1 MEDLKT
7 LREKI
12 DETDRNIVKYFEERM
27 EISLKIAEY
36 KKKNNLQVYD
46 AKREEK
52 VIEKN
57 LQRLQN
63 KNFSESLEKFYKNL
77 MNLSKEEQQKLMK

>member
-63 KNFSESLEKFYKNL
+63 KNFSESLEKFYKSL

>member
-52 VIEKN
+52 VIKKN

-63 KNFSESLEKFYKNL
+63 KNFSESLEKFYKSL

>member
-63 KNFSESLEKFYKNL
+63 KTFSQSLEKFYKNL